1 MLILGVHTMQ
11 LLGLNNVTTKYGDLT
26 AIRDVSLAVREGHI
40 ISIVGSNGA
49 GKTTLLNTISGVLP
63 CSAGTISFSGKEIQH
78 LPPHKIVDEGIVQ
91 VPEGRLL
98 FPDMTVLENLE
109 LGAFNH
115 RSRKDIPSLLESVY
129 NYFPKLADREDQLAG
144 TLSGGEQQMVA
155 IGRGLMARPKLL
167 MLDEPSLGL
176 SPLIVKTVFET
187 IEKIKSD
194 GITVLLVEQNVLQ
207 SLMIS
212 DDVYVLENGSII
224 LNGQGKELLNDPR
237 VREAYLGI

>member
-1 MLILGVHTMQ
+1 MPTLGVNTML

-26 AIRDVSLAVREGHI
+26 ALRNVSLAVDEGRI

-49 GKTTLLNTISGVLP
+49 GKTTLLKTISGILP
-63 CSAGTISFSGKEIQH
+63 CSEGNITFAEKQIEN
-78 LPPHKIVDEGIVQ
+78 LAPHKIVDEGIVQ

-98 FPDMTVLENLE
+98 FPFMTVLENLE
-109 LGAFNH
+109 LGAFNS
-115 RSRKDIPSLLESVY
+115 RSRKEIPSLLDTVY
-129 NYFPKLADREDQLAG
+129 NYFPKLRDREDQLAG

-155 IGRGLMARPKLL
+155 IGRGLMAKPKLL

-176 SPLIVKTVFET
+176 SPLIIKTVFET
-187 IEKIKSD
+187 IVKIKSD

-212 DDVYVLENGSII
+212 DDVYVLENGAVV
-224 LNGQGKELLNDPR
+224 LNGQGKDLLNDPR

>member
-63 CSAGTISFSGKEIQH
+63 CSEGTISFSGKEIQH
-78 LPPHKIVDEGIVQ
+78 LPPHKIVEEGIVQ

-144 TLSGGEQQMVA
+144 TLSGGEQQTVA

>member
-1 MLILGVHTMQ
+1 MQ
-11 LLGLNNVTTKYGDLT
+11 LLDLNNVTTKYGDMT
-26 AIRDVSLAVREGHI
+26 AIRDVSLSVGEGHI

-63 CSAGTISFSGKEIQH
+63 SAGGTITFAGKEIGH
-78 LPPHKIVDEGIVQ
+78 LPPHKIVEEGIIQ

-109 LGAFNH
+109 LGAFNR
-115 RSRKDIPSLLESVY
+115 RSRKEIPALLKAVY
-129 NYFPKLADREDQLAG
+129 NYFPKLEDRADQLAG

-167 MLDEPSLGL
+167 MMDEPSLGL
-176 SPLIVKTVFET
+176 SPLVVKTVFET
-187 IEKIKSD
+187 ISKIKSD

-224 LNGQGKELLNDPR
+224 LNGQGRELLNDPR

>member
-1 MLILGVHTMQ
+1 MLM
-11 LLGLNNVTTKYGDLT
+11 LGLNSVTTKYGDLI
-26 AIRDVSLAVREGHI
+26 ALRKISLTVDEGRI

-63 CSAGTISFSGKEIQH
+63 CAEGTISFGGKRIEK
-78 LPPHKIVDEGIVQ
+78 LAPHKIVEEGIVQ

-98 FPDMTVLENLE
+98 FPYMSVLENLE
-109 LGAFNH
+109 LGAFNS
-115 RSRKDIPSLLESVY
+115 RSRKEVRSLLDSVY
-129 NYFPKLADREDQLAG
+129 NYFPKLIDRTDQLAG

-155 IGRGLMARPKLL
+155 IGRGLMAKPKLL

-187 IEKIKSD
+187 IEEIKSD

-212 DDVYVLENGSII
+212 DDVYVLENGEIV
-224 LNGQGKELLNDPR
+224 LTGQGKDLLNDPR

>member
-1 MLILGVHTMQ
+1 MLILGVHIM
-11 LLGLNNVTTKYGDLT
+11 LLLDLNNVTTKYGDLT
-26 AIRDVSLAVREGHI
+26 AIRNVSLSVEEGHI

-63 CSAGTISFSGKEIQH
+63 CSEGTISFAGEEIAH
-78 LPPHKIVDEGIVQ
+78 LPPHRIVEEGVIQ

-109 LGAFNH
+109 LGAFNM
-115 RSRKDIPSLLESVY
+115 RSRKDIPSLLETVY
-129 NYFPKLADREDQLAG
+129 NYFPKLRERERQLAG

-155 IGRGLMARPKLL
+155 IGRGLMAKPKLL

-176 SPLIVKTVFET
+176 SPMIVKSVFET
-187 IEKIKSD
+187 ILKIKSD

-207 SLMIS
+207 SLLIS

>member
-1 MLILGVHTMQ
+1 MQ

-26 AIRDVSLAVREGHI
+26 AIRDVSINVEEGHI

-63 CSAGTISFSGKEIQH
+63 SAGGTITFAGKEISH
-78 LPPHKIVDEGIVQ
+78 LPPHLIVEEGIIQ

-109 LGAFNH
+109 LGAFNR
-115 RSRKDIPSLLESVY
+115 RSRKDIPALLEAVF
-129 NYFPKLADREDQLAG
+129 NYFPKLQDRADQMAG

-155 IGRGLMARPKLL
+155 LGRGLMAKPKLL
-167 MLDEPSLGL
+167 MMDEPSLGL
-176 SPLIVKTVFET
+176 SPLVVKTVFET
-187 IEKIKSD
+187 ISKIKSD

-224 LNGQGKELLNDPR
+224 LNGQGRELMDDPR

>member
-1 MLILGVHTMQ
+1 M
-11 LLGLNNVTTKYGDLT
+11 LGLNNVTTKYGDLT
-26 AIRDVSLAVREGHI
+26 AIRDVSINVEEGHI

-63 CSAGTISFSGKEIQH
+63 SAGGTITFAGKEISH
-78 LPPHKIVDEGIVQ
+78 LPPHRIVEEGIIQ

-109 LGAFNH
+109 LGAFNR
-115 RSRKDIPSLLESVY
+115 RSRKDIPALLEAVF
-129 NYFPKLADREDQLAG
+129 NYFPKLQDRSDQMAG

-155 IGRGLMARPKLL
+155 IGRGLMAKPKLL
-167 MLDEPSLGL
+167 MMDEPSLGL
-176 SPLIVKTVFET
+176 SPLVVKTVFET
-187 IEKIKSD
+187 ISKIKSD
-194 GITVLLVEQNVLQ
+194 GITILLVEQNVLQ

-224 LNGQGKELLNDPR
+224 LNGQGRELMDDPR

>member
-1 MLILGVHTMQ
+1 MQ
-11 LLGLNNVTTKYGDLT
+11 LLDLNNVTTKYGDMT
-26 AIRDVSLAVREGHI
+26 AIRDVSLSVAEGHI

-63 CSAGTISFSGKEIQH
+63 SAGGTITFAGKEIGH
-78 LPPHKIVDEGIVQ
+78 LPPHKIVEEGIIQ

-109 LGAFNH
+109 LGAFNR
-115 RSRKDIPSLLESVY
+115 RSRNDIPALLKTVY
-129 NYFPKLADREDQLAG
+129 NYFPKLEDRADQLAG

-167 MLDEPSLGL
+167 MMDEPSLGL
-176 SPLIVKTVFET
+176 SPLVVKTVFET
-187 IEKIKSD
+187 ISKIKSD

-224 LNGQGKELLNDPR
+224 LNGQGRELLNDPR

>member
-1 MLILGVHTMQ
+1 MQ

-26 AIRDVSLAVREGHI
+26 AIRDVSINVEEGHI

-63 CSAGTISFSGKEIQH
+63 SAGGTITFAGKEISH
-78 LPPHKIVDEGIVQ
+78 LPPHRIVEEGIIQ

-109 LGAFNH
+109 LGAFNR
-115 RSRKDIPSLLESVY
+115 RSRKDIPALLEAVF
-129 NYFPKLADREDQLAG
+129 NYFPKLQDRSDQMAG

-155 IGRGLMARPKLL
+155 IGRGLMAKPKLL
-167 MLDEPSLGL
+167 MMDEPSLGL
-176 SPLIVKTVFET
+176 SPLVVKTVFET
-187 IEKIKSD
+187 ISKIKSD
-194 GITVLLVEQNVLQ
+194 GITILLVEQNVLQ

-224 LNGQGKELLNDPR
+224 LNGQGRELMDDPR

>member
-1 MLILGVHTMQ
+1 MLTLGVHIM
-11 LLGLNNVTTKYGDLT
+11 LLLDLNNVTTKYGDLT
-26 AIRDVSLAVREGHI
+26 AIRNVSLSVEEGHI
-40 ISIVGSNGA
+40 ISIAGSNGA

-63 CSAGTISFSGKEIQH
+63 CSEGTISFAGKEIAQ
-78 LPPHKIVDEGIVQ
+78 LPPHRIVEEGVIQ

-109 LGAFNH
+109 LGAFNM
-115 RSRKDIPSLLESVY
+115 RSRKDIPSLLETVY
-129 NYFPKLADREDQLAG
+129 NYFPKLRERERQMAG

-155 IGRGLMARPKLL
+155 IGRGLMAKPKLL

-176 SPLIVKTVFET
+176 SPLIVKSVFET
-187 IEKIKSD
+187 ILKIKSD

-207 SLMIS
+207 SLLIS

>member
-1 MLILGVHTMQ
+1 MPILGVHIMQ
-11 LLGLNNVTTKYGDLT
+11 LLDLNNVTTKYGDMT
-26 AIRDVSLAVREGHI
+26 AIRDVSLSVAEGHI

-63 CSAGTISFSGKEIQH
+63 SAGGTITFAGKEIGH
-78 LPPHKIVDEGIVQ
+78 LPPHKIVEEGIIQ

-109 LGAFNH
+109 LGAFNR
-115 RSRKDIPSLLESVY
+115 RSRKEIPALLKAVY
-129 NYFPKLADREDQLAG
+129 NYFPKLEDRADQLAG

-167 MLDEPSLGL
+167 MMDEPSLGL
-176 SPLIVKTVFET
+176 SPLVVKTVFET
-187 IEKIKSD
+187 ISKIKSD

-224 LNGQGKELLNDPR
+224 LNGQGRELLNDPR

>member
-1 MLILGVHTMQ
+1 MLILGVHIM
-11 LLGLNNVTTKYGDLT
+11 LLLDLNNVTTKYGDLT
-26 AIRDVSLAVREGHI
+26 AIRNVSLSVEEGHI

-63 CSAGTISFSGKEIQH
+63 CSEGTISFAGEEIAH
-78 LPPHKIVDEGIVQ
+78 LPPHRIVKEGVIQ

-109 LGAFNH
+109 LGAFNM
-115 RSRKDIPSLLESVY
+115 RSRKDIPSLLETVY
-129 NYFPKLADREDQLAG
+129 NYFPKLRERERQLAG

-155 IGRGLMARPKLL
+155 IGRGLMAKPKLL

-176 SPLIVKTVFET
+176 SPIIVKNVFET
-187 IEKIKSD
+187 ILKIKSD

-207 SLMIS
+207 SLLIS
-212 DDVYVLENGSII
+212 DYVYVLENGSII

>member
-1 MLILGVHTMQ
+1 MQ
-11 LLGLNNVTTKYGDLT
+11 LLDLNNVTTKYGDMT
-26 AIRDVSLAVREGHI
+26 AIRDVSLSVAEGHI

-63 CSAGTISFSGKEIQH
+63 SAGGTITFAGKEIGH
-78 LPPHKIVDEGIVQ
+78 LPPHKIVEEGIIQ

-109 LGAFNH
+109 LGAFNR
-115 RSRKDIPSLLESVY
+115 RSRKEIPALLKAVY
-129 NYFPKLADREDQLAG
+129 NYFPKLEDRADQLAG

-167 MLDEPSLGL
+167 MMDEPSLGL
-176 SPLIVKTVFET
+176 SPLVVKTVFET
-187 IEKIKSD
+187 ISKIKSD

-224 LNGQGKELLNDPR
+224 LNGQGRELLNDPR
-237 VREAYLGI
+237 VREAYLVI